1 MTNNLFLLMNK
12 NKPVA
17 LLEENRAFGELSYSV
32 KETYDVY
39 MPYGSKDIN
48 RWLDNRQA
56 AKHRKHLKE
65 LMIRCGCYD
74 KNGFINTTHCTSLND
89 TFWVKSE
96 KSDLKWEDVS
106 LYTNPFDDTIA
117 RIAFDGVGL
126 FGEQFSSTSPELT
139 TEGSFEKCWIRE
151 NDNIYMVKRGSS
163 GSVNAGM
170 EPYSEALVSQLTTAI
185 GCQAVNYEL
194 VYHHK
199 HLASKCKLFTS
210 EQYGFVPMA
219 AYSNNKATIQSVI
232 DITHKLN
239 CEEDFRR
246 MLVVDAICYNIDRH
260 AGNYGFIVNNDTG
273 ELLKLA
279 PLFDHNYA
287 LLPQMMEDDDVDE
300 YMSLQGPKIGEDFT
314 QTAIEVMT
322 PDIQKELIKL
332 KQFEYQSPGFDF
344 PKWRLEFVND
354 LKNKQINAILDG
366 YSKNKNRQS

>member
-12 NKPVA
+12 NRPVA
-17 LLEENRAFGELSYSV
+17 LLEENRAFGELSYVV
-32 KETYDVY
+32 KETYDAY
-39 MPYGSKDIN
+39 MPYGSQDIN

-74 KNGFINTTHCTSLND
+74 KNGFINITHCTSLND

-151 NDNIYMVKRGSS
+151 NNNIYMIKRGSS

-170 EPYSEALVSQLTTAI
+170 EPYSEVIVSQLTTAI
-185 GCQAVNYEL
+185 GCRAVNYEL

-199 HLASKCKLFTS
+199 YLASKCKLFTS

-246 MLVVDAICYNIDRH
+246 MLVIDAICYNIDRH

-273 ELLKLA
+273 EPLKLA

-287 LLPQMMEDDDVDE
+287 LLPRMMEHDDAAE
-300 YMSLQGPKIGEDFT
+300 YLSLQGPRIGDDFT

-322 PDIQKELIKL
+322 PDIQSELIKL
-332 KQFEYQSPGFDF
+332 KQFEYQSPGFGF
-344 PKWRLEFVND
+344 PQWRLEFVND

-366 YSKNKNRQS
+366 YSKKKM

>member
-32 KETYDVY
+32 KETYDAY

-48 RWLDNRQA
+48 LWLDNRQA

-106 LYTNPFDDTIA
+106 LYTNPFDDTLA

-139 TEGSFEKCWIRE
+139 TDGSFEKCWIRE
-151 NDNIYMVKRGSS
+151 NNNIYMIKRGSS

-185 GCQAVNYEL
+185 GCRAVNYEL
-194 VYHHK
+194 VYYHK

-246 MLVVDAICYNIDRH
+246 MLVIDAICYNIDRH

-273 ELLKLA
+273 ELLRLA

-287 LLPQMMEDDDVDE
+287 LLPRMMEHDDVAE
-300 YMSLQGPKIGEDFT
+300 YMSLQGPRIGDDFT

-322 PDIQKELIKL
+322 PNIQRELIKL

-344 PKWRLEFVND
+344 PQWRLEFVNE

-366 YSKNKNRQS
+366 YSKIISDK